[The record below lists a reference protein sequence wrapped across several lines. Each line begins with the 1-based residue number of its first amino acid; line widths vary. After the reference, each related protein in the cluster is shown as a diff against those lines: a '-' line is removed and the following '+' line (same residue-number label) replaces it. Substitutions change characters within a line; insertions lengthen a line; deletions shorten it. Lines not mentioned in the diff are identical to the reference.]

1 MIKIKIDSAKLE
13 QAFKKAPSVVS
24 KELRIEMKK
33 TLRDVASYAKQ
44 HHRFHSRRG
53 GIERAIQFEVG
64 QSGLQGE
71 IYLESAIA
79 KHAKYIH
86 EGTGLYGPRRKIIKF
101 GPVTR
106 KALYWVSGGRK
117 NFARMVKIKGIRPD
131 RFLYRAMRIKRQ
143 TIVKNFQLAAVR
155 AFKKAGL

>member
-1 MIKIKIDSAKLE
+1 
-13 QAFKKAPSVVS
+13 
-24 KELRIEMKK
+24 MKK
-33 TLRDVASYAKQ
+33 NLRDVASYAKQ

-53 GIERAIQFEVG
+53 GIERSLQWEVG
-64 QSGLQGE
+64 GSGLQGE

-86 EGTGLYGPRRKIIKF
+86 EGTGLYGPKRKRITVR
-101 GPVTR
+101 PVTR

-117 NFARMVKIKGIRPD
+117 VFARKAVIDGIRPD

-155 AFKKAGL
+155 AFKKVGL